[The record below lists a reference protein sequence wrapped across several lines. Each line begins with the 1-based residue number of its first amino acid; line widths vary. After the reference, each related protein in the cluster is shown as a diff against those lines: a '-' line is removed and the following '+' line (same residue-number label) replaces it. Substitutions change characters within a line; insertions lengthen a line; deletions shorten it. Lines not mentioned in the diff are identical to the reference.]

1 MSITRWSEWHPL
13 DLQSLKVPVPNSPG
27 IYEVRT
33 DFEFGRLRGSS
44 SIIYIGSATP
54 SLKKRLLDE
63 RIGKPDRYLSRAEK
77 WLRQAGH
84 ALEFRYA
91 TLANGPTARRLEAD
105 RLRECEE
112 EHWELP
118 PGNASLPRMTRGAN

>member
-1 MSITRWSEWHPL
+1 MSITEWSDWYPL
-13 DLQSLKVPVPNSPG
+13 DLQSLTVAVPDSPG

-44 SIIYIGSATP
+44 QMVWIGSAKR
-54 SLKKRLLDE
+54 SLKQRLLRQRVSD
-63 RIGKPDRYLSRAEK
+63 PDRYLSRTEK

-84 ALEFRYA
+84 TLEFRYA
-91 TLANGPTARRLEAD
+91 TAADGTTARRLEAEE
-105 RLRECEE
+105 LRDYEE

-118 PGNASLPRMTRGAN
+118 PGNADLPRMPREAN